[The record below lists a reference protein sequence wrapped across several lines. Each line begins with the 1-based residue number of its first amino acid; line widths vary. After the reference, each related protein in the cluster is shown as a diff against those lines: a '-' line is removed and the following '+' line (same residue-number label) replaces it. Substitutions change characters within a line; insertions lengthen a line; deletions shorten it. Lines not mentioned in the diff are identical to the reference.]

1 MALTKDSTGYYLE
14 PTTGQYYE
22 QAPLPARSYNPFGV
36 GGYMG
41 MGGWQ
46 SQPNYGMNSMF
57 GVNRSSEPAI
67 QYITQDG
74 MRYKPFSG
82 SVAGISQGKRS
93 VVDAMIGSR
102 QPYEYNVPSLASL
115 FPSMQGAMK
124 PMAMPQG
131 NQMATNTSQLPSAG
145 AGRFMGGLL
154 GSMPTPVST
163 TTTQAPS
170 SSGAGRYL

>member
-14 PTTGQYYE
+14 PTTGQYYT
-22 QAPLPARSYNPFGV
+22 QYTAPVYSGYNPFGM

-41 MGGWQ
+41 MGGY
-46 SQPNYGMNSMF
+46 QPQRNNGMGSMF
-57 GVNRSSEPAI
+57 GNNNSYTPPEGLLTVGD
-67 QYITQDG
+67 QMYQ
-74 MRYKPFSG
+74 PFTG
-82 SVAGISQGKRS
+82 SAAGISQGKRS
-93 VVDAMIGSR
+93 VVDALIGGR

-115 FPSMQGAMK
+115 FPSMQGATQTA
-124 PMAMPQG
+124 AMPQG
-131 NQMATNTSQLPSAG
+131 NSG
-145 AGRFMGGLL
+145 AGRFMNGLL

>member
-14 PTTGQYYE
+14 PTTGQYYTTYTPPV
-22 QAPLPARSYNPFGV
+22 QSYSPFGM

-46 SQPNYGMNSMF
+46 SQPNYGMSSMF
-57 GVNRSSEPAI
+57 GNNNAYTPPSGLLTV
-67 QYITQDG
+67 DG
-74 MRYKPFSG
+74 QMYQPFTG
-82 SVAGISQGKRS
+82 SAAGISQGKRS
-93 VVDAMIGSR
+93 VVDAMIGNR

-115 FPSMQGAMK
+115 FPSMQGATQTA
-124 PMAMPQG
+124 AMPKG
-131 NQMATNTSQLPSAG
+131 NAG
-145 AGRFMGGLL
+145 AGRFLGGLL